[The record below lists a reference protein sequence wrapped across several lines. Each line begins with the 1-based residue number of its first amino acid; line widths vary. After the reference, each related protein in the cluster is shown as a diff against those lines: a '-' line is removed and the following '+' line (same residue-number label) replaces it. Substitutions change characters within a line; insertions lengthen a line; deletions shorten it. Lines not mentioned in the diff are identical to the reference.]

1 MKAKETD
8 DERWL
13 SNLRAGYLAGAE
25 EKLQKLTQ
33 ATRDLESDPDS
44 AAAYRRLDRL
54 LHNLI
59 GSGGSYGL
67 PEVSDTARVM
77 LRRLK
82 SERSNHGVI
91 SPALFVNMWAG
102 IDDLKGVFAQASSS
116 PTVSDLNAT
125 P

>member
-1 MKAKETD
+1 MKAKEMD

-13 SNLRAGYLAGAE
+13 SPLRAGYLAGADD
-25 EKLQKLTQ
+25 KLRKLTQ
-33 ATRDLESDPDS
+33 ATRDLESDPGS

-91 SPALFVNMWAG
+91 SPALFVNLWTG
-102 IDDLKGVFAQASSS
+102 IDDLKGVFAQASSNS
-116 PTVSDLNAT
+116 TSSGLDVT